1 MMLFLFSLSTVDVA
15 DGRKRGGGGGG
26 GGGGEESDKPTN
38 KNKFVCM
45 YLCGECASTWA
56 CTHVSLDGL
65 GTG

>member
-15 DGRKRGGGGGG
+15 DGRKRGGGGG